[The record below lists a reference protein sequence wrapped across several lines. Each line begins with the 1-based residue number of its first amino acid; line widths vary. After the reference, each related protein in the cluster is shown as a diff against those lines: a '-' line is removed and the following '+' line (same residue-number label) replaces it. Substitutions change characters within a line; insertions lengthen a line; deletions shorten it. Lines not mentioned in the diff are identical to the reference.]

1 MSSDTCGIICKECKT
16 EKRIKGPLITDD
28 VTGEVLCGKCGL
40 VLIEKSE
47 DTSNESRS
55 YNLEDYIGKTRTG
68 PPTKLLL
75 SDKGLATIIDFQNKD
90 ASGNQ
95 LTTELRSTFKRLRLW
110 DGRSRPRWHDTSLRK
125 AFLVLDVL
133 KARLGIPEPVMEET
147 AYIFRKALAKRL
159 TTGRNSTALVCA
171 ALYAACRK
179 TNTPRTLYDITKA
192 ANVSRKEL
200 SRNYRLLLKVLDL
213 RFDPFGSSEF
223 VTRIANVVGISER
236 TRRDALRII
245 SVVEDVEMSA
255 GKNPLGLAATAL
267 YLSCMAN
274 GEKKTQNM
282 IAKASGITAVT
293 IRNICA
299 ALRKQL
305 GEQIYN

>member
-1 MSSDTCGIICKECKT
+1 MPSDACGIVCEECKP
-16 EKRIKGPLITDD
+16 EKRVKGPLITDN

-40 VLIEKSE
+40 VLIEKFE
-47 DTSNESRS
+47 DTSGESRS
-55 YNLEDYIGKTRTG
+55 YNLEDYMGKTRTG
-68 PPTKLLL
+68 PATKLLL
-75 SDKGLATIIDFQNKD
+75 SDKGLATIIDYENKD

-110 DGRSRPRWHDTSLRK
+110 DSRSQPRWHERSLRK
-125 AFLVLDVL
+125 ALLTLDML
-133 KARLGIPEPVMEET
+133 KTRLGIPEPVIEES

-159 TTGRNSTALVCA
+159 TSGRNSTALVCA

-192 ANVSRKEL
+192 ANVSRKDL

-213 RFDPFGSSEF
+213 RFDPYSSSEF
-223 VTRIANVVGISER
+223 VTRIANAVGISEI

-255 GKNPLGLAATAL
+255 GKNPLGLAATSL
-267 YLSCMAN
+267 YLSCLAN
-274 GEKKTQNM
+274 GEKKSQQV

-299 ALRKQL
+299 ALRTHL
-305 GEQIYN
+305 GEGIYN

>member
-1 MSSDTCGIICKECKT
+1 MQNDTCGIICEECKT
-16 EKRIKGPLITDD
+16 EKRVKGPLITDD

-55 YNLEDYIGKTRTG
+55 YNLEDYMGKTRTG
-68 PPTKLLL
+68 PPTKILL

-95 LTTELRSTFKRLRLW
+95 LTTELRSTSRRLRLW
-110 DGRSRPRWHDTSLRK
+110 DGRSLPRWHDRSLRK
-125 AFLVLDVL
+125 AL
-133 KARLGIPEPVMEET
+133 
-147 AYIFRKALAKRL
+147 
-159 TTGRNSTALVCA
+159 
-171 ALYAACRK
+171 
-179 TNTPRTLYDITKA
+179 
-192 ANVSRKEL
+192 SRK
-200 SRNYRLLLKVLDL
+200 YRMLVKLLNL
-213 RFDPFGSSEF
+213 RFDPVTSSEF
-223 VTRIANVVGISER
+223 VTRIANAVGKSER
-236 TRRDALRII
+236 TKRDALRII